1 MKLDQAQFREME
13 SFAKFGSDVD
23 AATQFVLDKGA
34 RNVEILKQP
43 QYTPYKVEEQI
54 AIIFCGS
61 KGLLQGIPVNGIRNF
76 ETEFLHFMHEK
87 YQDVLDVLRSGKIDD
102 EIMQKLTEACKEV
115 AKKHEVR

>member
-1 MKLDQAQFREME
+1 ME

-23 AATQFVLDKGA
+23 AATQYVLDKGA

-61 KGLLQGIPVNGIRNF
+61 KGLLQNVPIADIRKF
-76 ETEFLHFMHEK
+76 EISFINYMHDHHE
-87 YQDVLDVLRSGKIDD
+87 DVLATLRSGKIDED
-102 EIMQKLTEACKEV
+102 VMKQLENACAEV
-115 AKKHEVR
+115 VKSFEVK